1 MLVGIGCIV
10 LGVVL
15 IFWAFSGQPIKEVP
29 EVRAKVR
36 LLLSN
41 GFSGPDDYGRP
52 FFAGIVSLII
62 GLFYLAFN
70 RHLWW

>member
-10 LGVVL
+10 FGVVL
-15 IFWAFSGQPIKEVP
+15 IFWAFASQPIKDAP

-41 GFSGPDDYGRP
+41 GFSGPDDSGRP
-52 FFAGIVSLII
+52 FFAGIIFVIVGLIN
-62 GLFYLAFN
+62 FAFN
-70 RHLWW
+70 RHLW